1 MAKHLTKADISA
13 ILDTINGWKKPP
25 ITWDA
30 ICDAVQPIV
39 GKRPTRQSLSSYP
52 LVKIA
57 YKKKAEALSFEY
69 IPRPSPSSFSVSQAR
84 LEKLE
89 VELSVMAARNQALL
103 EKFVVW
109 QYNASKHGISEM
121 MLNERLPR
129 IDRERSVPKSVK
141 NSIGKRNV

>member
-1 MAKHLTKADISA
+1 LAKHLTKADILA

-39 GKRPTRQSLSSYP
+39 GKRPTRQSLSSYA
-52 LVKIA
+52 LVKVA
-57 YKKKAEALSFEY
+57 YKKKAETLSFEY
-69 IPRPSPSSFSVSQAR
+69 IPRPSPSSLSVSQAR
-84 LEKLE
+84 IEKLE
-89 VELSVMAARNQALL
+89 AELAVMAARNQLLL

-109 QYNASKHGISEM
+109 QYNASKNGISES

-129 IDRERSVPKSVK
+129 IDRERSVPKAEK
-141 NSIGKRNV
+141 K